1 MQQLDD
7 NMDDL
12 FRRAAENFPLREA
25 KDWESVQS
33 RLLDDQKTIVP
44 LKQDSLKRI
53 KFSAIFLLLL
63 IFISTGIIYNY
74 IDFKHTKEGNLSH
87 VTPPLKN
94 SSIPIL
100 DKKIKGTV
108 PDEIVNL
115 KQDVYPHGKKSMER
129 NYEPYLEKNETLL
142 QEKIGNQILVYP
154 NMVFKSISPMALN
167 TQILTVEENH
177 TKFPEEKLE
186 AKNAEKI
193 KLKTRSV
200 FYVGLLAG
208 LGYSWVGTMPF
219 SFTNG
224 EGGMVTGYNFGNKF
238 SVETGFLISNKYYK
252 SSGASFNMD
261 KMKSAMPSGMEI
273 ETLEGQ
279 SKLVEIPVKAL
290 YNLYTRKQNKIFIS
304 AGASAFFLKKEFNH
318 YHVKLN
324 GQEGLMTGYYDTKD
338 FIFPATVNLSAGWKH
353 SVSRSLDIRLEP
365 YVQLPL
371 KGIGVGQLP
380 VKSAGIHIGVLSRF

>member
-12 FRRAAENFPLREA
+12 YRRAAENFPLQEA
-25 KDWESVQS
+25 KDWEGVQS
-33 RLLDDQKTIVP
+33 RLLVEQKTVAP
-44 LKQDSLKRI
+44 LKRGTLKRI

-74 IDFKHTKEGNLSH
+74 IDFRYEKEGNLSH
-87 VTPPLKN
+87 VTPPLKK
-94 SSIPIL
+94 SSTAISY
-100 DKKIKGTV
+100 KKIAGTI
-108 PDEIVNL
+108 PDETASL
-115 KQDVYPHGKKSMER
+115 KREVYQDGKKSMER
-129 NYEPYLEKNETLL
+129 NNDTYLKKNETVLE
-142 QEKIGNQILVYP
+142 EKIGTHILMYP
-154 NMVFKSISPMALN
+154 NEIFKPIFTAIIN
-167 TQILTVEENH
+167 TQILLV
-177 TKFPEEKLE
+177 KEKVTAFSEVKL
-186 AKNAEKI
+186 NPSGNVQN
-193 KLKTRSV
+193 KLKEGGT
-200 FYVGLLAG
+200 FYIGLSAG

-224 EGGMVTGYNFGNKF
+224 EGGMVAGYNFDNKF

-252 SSGASFNMD
+252 SSGPSFNMD

-273 ETLEGQ
+273 ERLEGQ

-290 YNLYTRKQNKIFIS
+290 YNLYNRKQNKIFIS

-318 YHVKLN
+318 YHVILN
-324 GQEGLMTGYYDTKD
+324 GQEGLMTGYYNTKE
-338 FIFPATVNLSAGWKH
+338 FIFPATVNLSAGWQH

-371 KGIGVGQLP
+371 KGIGVGQLSI
-380 VKSAGIHIGVLSRF
+380 KSAGIHIGVLRRF